1 MVNQTN
7 STKNFGRF
15 DKNGK
20 RVVPRKVLLFVAE
33 DFHLDEPYHLNSPRN
48 SRVFH
53 TKGKALSWS
62 KIFIKFVLLSK
73 RVGSMQI
80 NWINLLYGKT
90 KILQSTEYVTQSEGQ
105 G

>member
-20 RVVPRKVLLFVAE
+20 RVVPRKVLLFVEE
-33 DFHLDEPYHLNSPRN
+33 DFHRDEPFHLSSPRN

-53 TKGKALSWS
+53 TKGKALLVEDPH
-62 KIFIKFVLLSK
+62 KI
-73 RVGSMQI
+73 GSMQI
-80 NWINLLYGKT
+80 NRIHLLYGKT
-90 KILQSTEYVTQSEGQ
+90 KILQSTEHATQSEGQ

>member
-33 DFHLDEPYHLNSPRN
+33 DFHRDEPYHLNSPRN

-53 TKGKALSWS
+53 AKGKALMVEDLH
-62 KIFIKFVLLSK
+62 KI
-73 RVGSMQI
+73 GSMQI
-80 NWINLLYGKT
+80 NRINLLYGKT